1 MPQQD
6 LFETRYDQRFLEK
19 FLGNMLK
26 DPIVATTELI
36 ANAFD
41 AGAKNVYISWPV
53 SKELANPRFEI
64 QDDGAGLNLDEF
76 RGIWSTLNY
85 DRIASQGST
94 VSVLNE
100 TGEIIE
106 LREVFG
112 KNGKG
117 RFSAFCFND
126 FYTVVS
132 IKDSEEFTAKVAKSI
147 NLDKSPLSI
156 SIESQK
162 VSKQNHGIK
171 ISTPIKYIDHIIEV
185 DDLRKELS
193 ARFISRPSFK
203 IYVNNK
209 LLSFED
215 IPADCL
221 THKEIFFKGNKIL
234 LRLIDTE
241 KADIS
246 TKQRGV
252 AWWVQSR
259 LVGGINWSFLKHYD
273 EFDQRKSVAKKLNLV
288 IEADCLHSLNLVLPD
303 WSGFDTNS
311 ELWSEFEDVMIPAVK
326 DLMEEPIQK
335 ESKLKANKVLG
346 KVRSESK
353 DLPSSSNSKL
363 IKFVDEVVQDCPSLN
378 ENTLYHLAT
387 ILINLEKST
396 NKFNLLQKLST
407 YQENDL
413 DNLYSILEDW
423 GIDMAKVILDEIQG
437 RLKTI
442 AEFKLKMDINEI
454 DEVHEL
460 QVLFNNSLWMFGP
473 QFESIEYTSNKGITH
488 ALKHLFKQ
496 PELKGSRNRP
506 DYLILPD
513 STVGFYSLPAY
524 NEEFEVNGVSHL
536 IIVDLKTTGLKLGT
550 KEFNQVWKYVTEL
563 REKSVISASTN
574 VQGFVLGDCILPYE
588 NDTMER
594 GNVKITPILYRDL
607 ILRAEKRMLGLFN
620 KVKEAPTIQR
630 HIKEEQSRLEEIYNM
645 NPELAY

>member
-1 MPQQD
+1 MSQQN

-19 FLGNMLK
+19 FLGNMVK
-26 DPIVATTELI
+26 NPIIATTELI

-41 AGAKNVYISWPV
+41 AGAQNVYISWPT
-53 SKELANPRFEI
+53 SKDLANPKFEI
-64 QDDGAGLNLDEF
+64 HDDGKGLTLDEF
-76 RGIWSTLNY
+76 KSIWSILNY
-85 DRIASQGST
+85 DRITNQGDT
-94 VSVLNE
+94 VSVLNKK
-100 TGEIIE
+100 GEVIE
-106 LREVFG
+106 QREVFG

-126 FYTVVS
+126 FYDVTSV
-132 IKDSEEFTAKVAKSI
+132 KDGSEFSARVAKSI
-147 NLDKSPLSI
+147 NTDKSPLLI
-156 SIESQK
+156 SGEAQK
-162 VSKQNHGIK
+162 TSNNNSGIK
-171 ISTPIKYIDHIIEV
+171 ISTPIKYVENIVEIEV
-185 DDLRKELS
+185 LRKELS

-203 IYVNNK
+203 IFVNK
-209 LLSFED
+209 ELLNFND
-215 IPADCL
+215 IPSECL
-221 THKEIFFKGNKIL
+221 TTKEVSFKDKKII
-234 LRLIDTE
+234 LRLIDTD

-252 AWWVQSR
+252 AWWVQGR
-259 LVGGINWSFLKHYD
+259 LVGGINWSFLKNFD
-273 EFDQRKSVAKKLNLV
+273 EFDQRKSAAKKLNLI

-303 WSGFDTNS
+303 WSGFDIQN
-311 ELWSEFEDVMIPAVK
+311 ELWSEFEEIMIPAVK
-326 DLMEEPIQK
+326 DLMDEPLEK

-353 DLPSSSNSKL
+353 DLGSSAKTKL
-363 IKFVDEVVQDCPSLN
+363 IKFVDEIVKDCPTLN
-378 ENTLYHLAT
+378 ESTLYHLAN
-387 ILINLEKST
+387 ILIKLEKSS

-407 YQENDL
+407 YHENDL
-413 DNLYSILEDW
+413 DNLYSILDDW
-423 GIDMAKVILDEIQG
+423 GIDMAKVVLDEIQG

-496 PELKGSRNRP
+496 SSTGSRNRP

-536 IIVDLKTTGLKLGT
+536 IIIDLKTTGLKLGT
-550 KEFNQVWKYVTEL
+550 KEVNQVWKYVTEL
-563 REKSVISASTN
+563 REKGAITANTA

-588 NDTMER
+588 NDPMER
-594 GNVKITPILYRDL
+594 GNVKITPMLYRDL
-607 ILRAEKRMLGLFN
+607 IIRSEKRMLGLFN
-620 KVKEAPTIQR
+620 KVKETPFIQE
-630 HIKEEQSRLEEIYNM
+630 HIKKEQTRLEEIYND

>member
-1 MPQQD
+1 MSQQN

-19 FLGNMLK
+19 FLGNMVK
-26 DPIVATTELI
+26 NPIIATTELI

-41 AGAKNVYISWPV
+41 AGAQNVYISWPT
-53 SKELANPRFEI
+53 SKDLANPKFEI
-64 QDDGAGLNLDEF
+64 HDDGKGLTLDEF
-76 RGIWSTLNY
+76 KSIWSILNY
-85 DRIASQGST
+85 DRITNQGDT
-94 VSVLNE
+94 VSVLNKK
-100 TGEIIE
+100 GEVIE
-106 LREVFG
+106 QREVFG

-126 FYTVVS
+126 FYDVTSV
-132 IKDSEEFTAKVAKSI
+132 KDGSEFSAQVAKSI
-147 NLDKSPLSI
+147 NTDKSPLLI
-156 SIESQK
+156 SGEAQK
-162 VSKQNHGIK
+162 TSNNNSGIK
-171 ISTPIKYIDHIIEV
+171 ISTPIKYVENIVEIEV
-185 DDLRKELS
+185 LRKELS

-203 IYVNNK
+203 IFVNK
-209 LLSFED
+209 ELLNFND
-215 IPADCL
+215 IPSDCL
-221 THKEIFFKGNKIL
+221 TTKEVSFKDKKII
-234 LRLIDTE
+234 LRLIDTD

-252 AWWVQSR
+252 AWWVQGR
-259 LVGGINWSFLKHYD
+259 LVGGINWSFLKNFD
-273 EFDQRKSVAKKLNLV
+273 EFDQRKSAAKKLNLI

-303 WSGFDTNS
+303 WSGFDIQN
-311 ELWSEFEDVMIPAVK
+311 ELWSEFEEIMIPAVK
-326 DLMEEPIQK
+326 DLMDEPLEK

-353 DLPSSSNSKL
+353 DLGSSAKTKL
-363 IKFVDEVVQDCPSLN
+363 IKFVDEIVKDCPTLN
-378 ENTLYHLAT
+378 ESTLYHLAN
-387 ILINLEKST
+387 ILIKLEKSS

-407 YQENDL
+407 YHENDL
-413 DNLYSILEDW
+413 DNLYSILDDW
-423 GIDMAKVILDEIQG
+423 GIDMAKVVLDEIQG

-496 PELKGSRNRP
+496 SSKGSRNRP

-536 IIVDLKTTGLKLGT
+536 IIIDLKTTGLKLGT
-550 KEFNQVWKYVTEL
+550 KEVNQVWKYVTEL
-563 REKSVISASTN
+563 REKGAITANTA

-588 NDTMER
+588 NDPMER
-594 GNVKITPILYRDL
+594 GNVKITPMLYRDL
-607 ILRAEKRMLGLFN
+607 IIRSEKRMLGLFN
-620 KVKEAPTIQR
+620 KVKETPFIQE
-630 HIKEEQSRLEEIYNM
+630 HIKKEQTRLEEIYND